1 MDYGEKKFLNS
12 LHVYVYT
19 LAYTWTHVYVSI
31 YMWPFAYDDAL
42 VNDRQH
48 VSQWSHQTI
57 TGLEN
62 SHLPNDIR
70 AAMTL

>member
-1 MDYGEKKFLNS
+1 
-12 LHVYVYT
+12 
-19 LAYTWTHVYVSI
+19 
-31 YMWPFAYDDAL
+31 MWPFAYDDAL

-48 VSQWSHQTI
+48 VSEWSHQTI

>member
-1 MDYGEKKFLNS
+1 MQS
-12 LHVYVYT
+12 
-19 LAYTWTHVYVSI
+19 
-31 YMWPFAYDDAL
+31 FAYDDAL

-48 VSQWSHQTI
+48 ISQWFHQTI

-62 SHLPNDIR
+62 PHLPNDIR